1 MADDHDL
8 PKLKFCGLERKYTA
22 GRDVSFDVVFL
33 SYKLSHT
40 DAIVICGFSEE
51 GEEQHL
57 FRRPLTED
65 LCQCQDD
72 RVYIVLKACEFR
84 SFSESKYK
92 LKYLS
97 TDSVVIGESSSFEI
111 EPYSISEESFLTVD
125 SVDYLY
131 SSTQLIKKASG
142 DNAER
147 LEVECKKLQEELE
160 SVLRKS
166 EDYEACCRV
175 LKIENNRILDEYEEE
190 KRLREKTEVI
200 LQELERC
207 ILEKMQ
213 CIDEQNRQIKELE
226 RNIRMETQ
234 LHNALKEDFEGQTPG
249 SEECLMENEL
259 LRAKLVEYRKDY
271 ARLSKLNEDEKEFYK
286 KEFSQQE
293 NEITQ
298 LKEMYQRKLCDTES
312 KLNKAANTISELE
325 DVIITE
331 KSRTASLES
340 KLKEMQNDFD
350 EQLDLKDFEFAE
362 VNKQLEDVQEILAS
376 EREAKAKII
385 NDHESTIETLG
396 NKLDSDTK
404 KVDFLTTKCDG
415 MQKRAVEAEEKVE
428 DLTVRLEEADKK
440 MSDMEDLFNSSRSE
454 LEILKKTLSAP
465 ETGVEKTEASSPK
478 VSKNRAT
485 SKSLSRSSS
494 SKAKEYPVSE
504 SKLTWNREKEQSLES
519 NSVKTINSTPKI
531 VYSYSESRRG
541 ASRYS
546 TKRKS
551 SFQDDSF
558 FDKEKAKSFQKPEKQ
573 TGLLRQHRNALLREN
588 SRLRYTMTM
597 LNHDCAILN
606 YTLQQVVSE
615 AEQKLDSLYSLYARK
630 ESECAAYESMLA
642 SNSTSYDP
650 HAVPG
655 EYLEMYYP
663 DGPCMQNGMVAVNYG
678 YYGEPYYDAYRPQD
692 TMMQPPA
699 VVDQAHYQPLQ
710 YAPQMFVP
718 TQQLYCAEPYQQV
731 QYEVPTVQT

>member
-1 MADDHDL
+1 MADYHDL
-8 PKLKFCGLERKYTA
+8 PKLKFCGLERRYIA

-33 SYKLSHT
+33 SHKPSVT
-40 DAIVICGFSEE
+40 DAIVLYGYNEE

-84 SFSESKYK
+84 SFSEFKFK

-97 TDSVVIGESSSFEI
+97 ADSVVIAESSSFEV

-131 SSTQLIKKASG
+131 SSTHLGKKVSG
-142 DNAER
+142 VTAER
-147 LEVECKKLQEELE
+147 LEDECKKLQEELD

-190 KRLREKTEVI
+190 KSQREKSGVM

-213 CIDEQNRQIKELE
+213 CIDEQRRKIEELE
-226 RNIRMETQ
+226 RNIRMEAQ
-234 LHNALKEDFEGQTPG
+234 LHNALREDFEGQIPG

-271 ARLSKLNEDEKEFYK
+271 ARLNKLNEDEKEFYK
-286 KEFSQQE
+286 KEFSRHE
-293 NEITQ
+293 NEIVQ

-312 KLNKAANTISELE
+312 KLTEAANTISELE

-331 KSRTASLES
+331 RSRTASLES
-340 KLKEMQNDFD
+340 KLKDARNDFD

-362 VNKQLEDVQEILAS
+362 VNKQLEDVQEILSA

-385 NDHESTIETLG
+385 NDYESTIESLG
-396 NKLDSDTK
+396 SKLDCDTK
-404 KVDFLTTKCDG
+404 KVDFLATKCDG

-440 MSDMEDLFNSSRSE
+440 MLDMEELVNSSRSE

-465 ETGVEKTEASSPK
+465 ETSVEKNPQK
-478 VSKNRAT
+478 LSKSKAA
-485 SKSLSRSSS
+485 SKSLSRSS

-519 NSVKTINSTPKI
+519 SSVKTITSTPKI

-551 SFQDDSF
+551 SLQDDSF
-558 FDKEKAKSFQKPEKQ
+558 FDKEKVKSFQKPEKQ

-642 SNSTSYDP
+642 SSSTGYDP

-655 EYLEMYYP
+655 EYLETYYA

-678 YYGEPYYDAYRPQD
+678 YYGDPYYDAYRPQD
-692 TMMQPPA
+692 TMMQPQA

-731 QYEVPTVQT
+731 QYDVPTIQT